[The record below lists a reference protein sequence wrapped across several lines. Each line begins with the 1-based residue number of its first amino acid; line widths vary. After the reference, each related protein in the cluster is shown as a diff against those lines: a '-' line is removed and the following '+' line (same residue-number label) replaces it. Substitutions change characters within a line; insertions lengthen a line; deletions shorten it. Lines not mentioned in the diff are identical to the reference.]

1 MNECIYIY
9 ISVYKIFFAM
19 RIGSFPFPQYI
30 ATLLGDI
37 AFPSQHSTCVYSAFH
52 VKDSGL

>member
-1 MNECIYIY
+1 MNEYIY
-9 ISVYKIFFAM
+9 LCIRFFAM
-19 RIGSFPFPQYI
+19 CIGSFPFPQYI

-37 AFPSQHSTCVYSAFH
+37 AFASQHSTCVYSAFH

>member
-1 MNECIYIY
+1 MNVYIY

>member
-1 MNECIYIY
+1 MNEYMCIY
-9 ISVYKIFFAM
+9 VYKIFFAM
-19 RIGSFPFPQYI
+19 CIGSFRFPQYI

-37 AFPSQHSTCVYSAFH
+37 EFASQHSTCVYSAFH

>member
-1 MNECIYIY
+1 MNIYIY
-9 ISVYKIFFAM
+9 VYKIFFAM
-19 RIGSFPFPQYI
+19 CIGSFPFPQYI

-37 AFPSQHSTCVYSAFH
+37 EFASQHSTRVYSAFH

>member
-9 ISVYKIFFAM
+9 LSVYKIFFAM
-19 RIGSFPFPQYI
+19 CIGSFPFPQYI

-37 AFPSQHSTCVYSAFH
+37 ALRSIPPVCTALFM
-52 VKDSGL
+52 